1 MHSDV
6 LPLTRMPVVQLNST
20 IGSWASWAIIIVLT
34 LVLANSIAYCLEA
47 ARARRVRDKTAQ
59 LTRLPGKQIPVTVIT
74 GFLGAGKTALVNRLL
89 GESVLR
95 ICVIE
100 NEKGAVSI
108 DHALL
113 RSQNAAGIIV
123 LKNGCMCCSADGA
136 GESELERVLDRLAEL
151 ASGAGGD
158 AEVAKGFASIDYI
171 VIETSGLADPGPILQ
186 TFFRRDVQAR
196 FKLDGVVAVVD
207 AKHISHHLMLGGFLS
222 RSTEAGRQVGFADV
236 VLLNKTDIATTA
248 EIDAATAAIQA
259 ANPTAR
265 VIQCVRCIVDAA
277 SLLSRRFLDV
287 DRVHSLLKSSS
298 TRGEPVTS
306 EPHIHV
312 ESVTAITIDT
322 CGTAFAL
329 QAVQAWLQGYVG
341 AHWKHIYRVKGLVW
355 VYVDTEVADSPEA
368 NDLAHGSGV
377 QNDGDDEIAEDFA
390 IAGEALPRLF
400 VVQGVHA
407 EVHGT
412 VLGETESAEVAE
424 KGTKA
429 AAAGEELLHGH
440 ARSAIHAD
448 VTRVAASVNC
458 ELEPLRTGVV
468 VIGSRLDEKE
478 VRASFAAACGPTGRP
493 FTVLAPSS
501 SAGRTPL
508 AAANSQ

>member
-1 MHSDV
+1 MYSTVDA
-6 LPLTRMPVVQLNST
+6 TGMPVVLLNST
-20 IGSWASWAIIIVLT
+20 IGSWASWAIIILLT

-59 LTRLPGKQIPVTVIT
+59 LTRLPGRQIPVTVIT

-89 GESVLR
+89 GESALR

-113 RSQNAAGIIV
+113 RSQNSAGIIV

-151 ASGAGGD
+151 ASGARGD
-158 AEVAKGFASIDYI
+158 VDVAEGFAAIDYI

-207 AKHISHHLMLGGFLS
+207 AKHISHHLTLGGFLS

-236 VLLNKTDIATTA
+236 VLLNKTDIATAA
-248 EIDAATAAIQA
+248 EIEAAAAAIQA

-265 VIQCVRCIVDAA
+265 VIQCVRCSVDAA

-287 DRVHSLLKSSS
+287 DRVHSLLAPSSS
-298 TRGEPVTS
+298 TRGEPATS
-306 EPHIHV
+306 EPHVHI

-322 CGTAFAL
+322 HGTAFAL

-355 VYVDTEVADSPEA
+355 VYVDAEDADDP
-368 NDLAHGSGV
+368 DPAHGSV
-377 QNDGDDEIAEDFA
+377 VENVLEDEIAEDFA
-390 IAGEALPRLF
+390 IAALPRLF

-424 KGTKA
+424 NGTKA

-440 ARSAIHAD
+440 SHGAIHTD
-448 VTRVAASVNC
+448 ETRGNASVAGSC
-458 ELEPLRTGVV
+458 ELEPLRTGIV

-478 VRASFAAACGPTGRP
+478 VRASFATACGPTART
-493 FTVLAPSS
+493 FTGLAPLS
-501 SAGRTPL
+501 GCTPL
-508 AAANSQ
+508 AAAGSQ